1 MNVIKSRFKGYEW
14 DLVQHKDVRSVYKLT
29 KDDSPS
35 LYIKIYHP
43 TSLFQRLRNLIYPK
57 TLKEA
62 RMLEKLKKSG
72 IMVPDVVDHIRH
84 GHVSALVTRAISP
97 SKSLL
102 DTPHTEQANITLDM
116 AYSLL
121 EKGFLYKDLHAG
133 NLILEG
139 SQRPVLVDAYEIV
152 PKHRIRDHDIVRLLA
167 QVASVYNTPHDILTN
182 YVQKLSS
189 RKKADK
195 VATIIRKTALSN
207 KRRMVKR
214 LIMRLLRQSSFS
226 EEISTDT
233 YRAYIH
239 KGNHIDLD
247 DLISRHRQNILN
259 NTNILKYQ
267 AKTQLSIV
275 DNYCVKSYKRPRLLT
290 RPYALRGW
298 KGLLTLYFNN
308 IPVPSPVAIV
318 IFKDRSSVLITKALA
333 QPNIDRV
340 LYHEYAHMDFKQKI
354 DIARALGK
362 LIGHMHTINIY
373 HADLKACNIK
383 LSQPSI
389 DFLFLDTDKV
399 IQSRRLSKRRRLKNL
414 VQLNTSIPTHV
425 SLGVRMAFIKAYS
438 AIIEDNPKDLFR
450 KIWGLS
456 SAQDVVY
463 CTDSGD
469 RVESWRSKSNSH
481 HLEL

>member
-1 MNVIKSRFKGYEW
+1 MDVIKSRFEEYIW
-14 DLVQHKDVRSVYKLT
+14 NLVQYKNVRSVYKLT
-29 KDDSPS
+29 KDDRPS

-72 IMVPDVVDHIRH
+72 IMVPDVVDQIRH
-84 GHVSALVTRAISP
+84 RHVSALVTKAISP

-102 DTPHTEQANITLDM
+102 DIPHTEQTNIMLDM

-121 EKGFLYKDLHAG
+121 EKGFYYKDLHAG
-133 NLILEG
+133 NLILDG
-139 SQRPVLVDAYEIV
+139 SQRPILVDAYEIV
-152 PKHRIRDHDIVRLLA
+152 SKHSIKNHDIIRLFA
-167 QVASVYNTPHDILTN
+167 QVVSAYNISPDILTN
-182 YVQKLSS
+182 YVRRLSS
-189 RKKADK
+189 HEKSDK
-195 VATIIRKTALSN
+195 IATIIKEKALSN
-207 KRRMVKR
+207 KRRRVKR
-214 LIMRLLRQSSFS
+214 LTRRTLRQGSFS

-239 KGNHIDLD
+239 EGNHIDLD

-267 AKTQLSIV
+267 DKTQLSIV
-275 DNYCVKSYKRPRLLT
+275 DNYCVKSYKKPRLIAK
-290 RPYALRGW
+290 PYALRGW
-298 KGLLTLYFNN
+298 KGLLTLHFNN
-308 IPVPSPVAIV
+308 ISVPSPGAVV
-318 IFKDRSSVLITKALA
+318 IFKDRSSVLITKVIAE
-333 QPNIDRV
+333 PNIDRV

-354 DIARALGK
+354 DIARTLGK
-362 LIGHMHTINIY
+362 LIGYMHTINIY

-383 LSQPSI
+383 LSQPSM
-389 DFLFLDTDKV
+389 DFLFLDTDRV
-399 IQSRRLSKRRRLKNL
+399 IQSRHISKSRRLKNL

-425 SLGVRMAFIKAYS
+425 SLGVRMTFIKAYTKMTG
-438 AIIEDNPKDLFR
+438 DDPKDLFR

-456 SAQDVVY
+456 STQNVVY

-469 RVESWRSKSNSH
+469 RVESWQSNGQP
-481 HLEL
+481 

>member
-1 MNVIKSRFKGYEW
+1 MDVIKSRFKGYKW
-14 DLVQHKDVRSVYKLT
+14 DLVQHKDMRSVYKLT

-43 TSLFQRLRNLIYPK
+43 TSLFQRLRTLIYPK

-62 RMLEKLKKSG
+62 RMLEKLKRSG
-72 IMVPDVVDHIRH
+72 IMVSDVVDHIRH
-84 GHVSALVTRAISP
+84 GHVSALVTKAISP

-102 DTPHTEQANITLDM
+102 DTPHTEQANIMIDM

-121 EKGFLYKDLHAG
+121 EKGFFYKDLHAG
-133 NLILEG
+133 NIILDG
-139 SQRPVLVDAYEIV
+139 SQRPVLVDAYEIM
-152 PKHRIRDHDIVRLLA
+152 PKHRIRDHDIVRLFA
-167 QVASVYNTPHDILTN
+167 QVASVYNTPHDVLTK
-182 YVQKLSS
+182 YVQRLSP
-189 RKKADK
+189 RKKADEL
-195 VATIIRKTALSN
+195 VTIIRETALSN

-214 LIMRLLRQSSFS
+214 LIMRFLRQSSFS

-233 YRAYIH
+233 YRAYIY
-239 KGNHIDLD
+239 KNNHIDLD
-247 DLISRHRQNILN
+247 DLISRHRQNILD

-267 AKTQLSIV
+267 DKTQLSIV
-275 DNYCVKSYKRPRLLT
+275 DGYCVKSYKESRLLT
-290 RPYALRGW
+290 KPYAIRGW
-298 KGLLTLYFNN
+298 KGLLTLYLNN
-308 IPVPSPVAIV
+308 IPVPSPVAVV
-318 IFKDRSSVLITKALA
+318 IFKDRSSILITKALSL
-333 QPNIDRV
+333 PNIDRV

-354 DIARALGK
+354 DIARALGE

-389 DFLFLDTDKV
+389 DFLFLDTDRV
-399 IQSRRLSKRRRLKNL
+399 IQSRHISKSRRLKNL
-414 VQLNTSIPTHV
+414 AQLNTSIPTHV
-425 SLGVRMAFIKAYS
+425 SAGIRMAFIKAYTKVTG
-438 AIIEDNPKDLFR
+438 DKPKDLFR
-450 KIWGLS
+450 KIWRLS